1 MSDKT
6 PSRGPDSRFF
16 RALDRSALAI
26 NQAAAGAGVT
36 GLIGFL
42 GLTLVA
48 ALKKLAADN
57 LANLTPHPFYV
68 FMTYSHPPMIERL
81 AALEKHPQA

>member
-1 MSDKT
+1 MTRPKIKRIA
-6 PSRGPDSRFF
+6 P
-16 RALDRSALAI
+16 
-26 NQAAAGAGVT
+26 
-36 GLIGFL
+36 
-42 GLTLVA
+42 LTLVA

-81 AALEKHPQA
+81 AALEKHPQAYCPVNDAGCAQICGLIRDKALFAAM